1 MSDSKEYRKF
11 IISLSGFCLAMVIG
25 MAIIAN
31 LPSLY
36 ESPLKDGTVAV
47 QDKSYIPAHSY
58 FNTYMYGLNG
68 KGVPLI
74 EYSDK
79 WTITVIQGDASE
91 VFNVSEDQYNRVA
104 INQVLEYSDNTLYIP

>member
-1 MSDSKEYRKF
+1 MSDSKEDKKF
-11 IISLSGFCLAMVIG
+11 VLSLIIFCLSMILG
-25 MAIIAN
+25 LAIIAN

-36 ESPLKDGTVAV
+36 KSPLKDGTVTV
-47 QDKSYIPAHSY
+47 QDKSYKPARSY
-58 FNTYMYGLNG
+58 FNSYMYGLNG

-79 WTITVIQGDASE
+79 WTVTVIQGDASE
-91 VFNVSEDQYNRVA
+91 VFNVTEDQYNRVS